1 MKNPFMAAF
10 VVAFTFT
17 MPQPAAAQGDV
28 DSNYIG
34 FDVGIA
40 AYDDFCSNS
49 NLQPCDKTD
58 TSPSIYSGWNFHEN
72 FAVEGG
78 YVDFGGGT
86 FTSTN
91 RNIGTYTYES
101 WALYI
106 AGVGKIR
113 VGERVSIIGKFGIHR
128 WEFTTSLGRKTDG
141 FGLHDLMLGVGA
153 EVSLSQNGRIKLRT
167 EYQHWTLD
175 DVWDND
181 REYGFKRHVVG
192 LTYTF

>member
-1 MKNPFMAAF
+1 MKNPLKAAF

-17 MPQPAAAQGDV
+17 MSQLAAAQGEA

-40 AYDDFCSNS
+40 AYDSFCRNS
-49 NLQPCDKTD
+49 NRQPCEEMD

-86 FTSTN
+86 FTTTN
-91 RNIGTYTYES
+91 RNVGTYTYES
-101 WALYI
+101 WAIYV
-106 AGVGKIR
+106 AGVGKIH
-113 VGERVSIIGKFGIHR
+113 VGEKVSIIGKFGIHR
-128 WEFTTSLGRKTDG
+128 WELENSLGQSTDG
-141 FGLHDLMLGVGA
+141 FGLRDLMLGVGA
-153 EVSLSQNGRIKLRT
+153 EVSLSQNGRVKLRT

-175 DVWDND
+175 NAWDDD
-181 REYGFKRHVVG
+181 REFGFKRHVVG
-192 LTYTF
+192 VTYTF